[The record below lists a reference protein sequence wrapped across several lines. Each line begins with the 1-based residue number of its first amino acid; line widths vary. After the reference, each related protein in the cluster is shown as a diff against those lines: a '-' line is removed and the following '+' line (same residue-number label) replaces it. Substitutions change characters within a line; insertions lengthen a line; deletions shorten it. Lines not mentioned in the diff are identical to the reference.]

1 MTRAFKLMKIV
12 HRLLFWG
19 FVAGLATPTVL
30 LLAGQ
35 GGFSPET
42 ENRLPTPLP
51 ALAGQPLR
59 EFPRAFEAFFN
70 DAFGL
75 RTAMIK
81 INAKIHSRL
90 LRGTITPDVVTGRD
104 GWLFFKGEHIRGT
117 PQSNLQVFLGSYPLE
132 ADFLEK
138 ARSVQARLR
147 NYFEKRGI
155 RYFLV
160 LVPSKIS
167 VYPEHMRGGKPP
179 AEISAIDVVAR
190 YLQDHGEP
198 HVINLRPGLLRCKEQ
213 LQIYH
218 QMDTHWNDEGML
230 CGCRILA
237 EHLGLSCRWE
247 HLLREPSLHHGDL
260 AKMAGKSAEDGSE
273 PTTLVRSDPE
283 SARPVADRSL
293 MERLAQLSWLKDA
306 TWKIY
311 ENPGSASPRLLCI
324 GDSFFMR
331 GNFTRIFAEAFSYSA
346 FIWNDHMAPEYLN
359 WIQPDVVIWE
369 VTERR
374 MRILADPLDPRIPL
388 IGE

>member
-1 MTRAFKLMKIV
+1 MHESKSFLVAA
-12 HRLLFWG
+12 RLLFWG
-19 FVAGLATPTVL
+19 FVAALATPTAL
-30 LLAGQ
+30 MLAGR

-42 ENRLPTPLP
+42 ENRLPAPLP
-51 ALAGQPLR
+51 TLTSQPLR
-59 EFPRAFEAFFN
+59 DYPRAFEAFFN

-75 RTAMIK
+75 RATMIR

-104 GWLFFKGEHIRGT
+104 GWLFFKGEHVRGT
-117 PQSNLQVFLGSYPLE
+117 PQSNLQVFLGTYPLE
-132 ADFLEK
+132 PDFLEK

-147 NYFEKRGI
+147 KYFEERGI
-155 RYFLV
+155 RYYLV

-179 AEISAIDVVAR
+179 AEVSAIDVVAR

-198 HVINLRPGLLRCKEQ
+198 HVVNLRPGLLTCKEQ
-213 LQIYH
+213 IQIYH
-218 QMDTHWNDEGML
+218 KMDTHWNDEGML

-237 EHLGLSCRWE
+237 ERMGLPYRWE
-247 HLLREPSLHHGDL
+247 SLLREPGLHHGDL
-260 AKMAGKSAEDGSE
+260 AKMAGKSTADGSE
-273 PTTLVRSDPE
+273 PTTWVRGDPE
-283 SARPVADRSL
+283 TARPVADDLL

-311 ENPGSASPRLLCI
+311 ENPGSSGPRLLCL

-346 FIWNDHMAPEYLN
+346 FIWNDHVAPEYLD
-359 WIQPDVVIWE
+359 WIRPDVVIWE

-388 IGE
+388 IRE